1 MTRAYCPLGTQCRD
15 KLNEYFIHST
25 SSQSLC
31 PCVSDELGMIYAC
44 VLAGER

>member
-1 MTRAYCPLGTQCRD
+1 MTRAIVPPGTPCRD
-15 KLNEYFIHST
+15 KVNESFIHST

-44 VLAGER
+44 VLAGEK

>member
-1 MTRAYCPLGTQCRD
+1 MTRGIVPLGTQCRD
-15 KLNEYFIHST
+15 KVNECFIHST

-44 VLAGER
+44 VLAGEK